1 MKAAR
6 LFKCDVCRR
15 VQRPR
20 IPKPSQLPR
29 VDEFNIV
36 LAMDCFE
43 HKDSDGNSYE
53 FLGVICCGT
62 NFHVVCLLEDVQKN
76 PKASE
81 VRKYYELCW
90 TSWAGQPEEAVIVD
104 RARCFLG
111 EFADYLEEEGVRLES
126 AALASAWHIGK
137 VERHDGVCGA
147 VCSPESCM
155 RSS

>member
-1 MKAAR
+1 MDTHHTQLLIRALRLGNATTASVKAAR

-90 TSWAGQPEEAVIVD
+90 TSWAEQYEEAVVVD
-104 RARCFLG
+104 RARCSFG
-111 EFADYLEEEGVRLES
+111 EFAD
-126 AALASAWHIGK
+126 
-137 VERHDGVCGA
+137 
-147 VCSPESCM
+147 
-155 RSS
+155 